1 LNASVIQA
9 SSTGMATTNDVPKR
23 DHETERERPWKHRR
37 RDDHTRSDDQ
47 GNGKRVVRD
56 CRHRVLILDGRS
68 A

>member
-1 LNASVIQA
+1 
-9 SSTGMATTNDVPKR
+9 MATTNDVPKR
-23 DHETERERPWKHRR
+23 DRETERERPWKHRR